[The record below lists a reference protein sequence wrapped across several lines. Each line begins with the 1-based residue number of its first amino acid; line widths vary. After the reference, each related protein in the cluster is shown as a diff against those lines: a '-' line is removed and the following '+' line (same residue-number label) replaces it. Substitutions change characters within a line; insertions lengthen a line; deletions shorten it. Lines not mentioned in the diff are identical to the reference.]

1 MKYRLVTLGL
11 VALACHFVAGC
22 KSVNLINTDIK
33 ETKNNA
39 PWWKKDDLPPV
50 ERPAKIVAIWANS
63 VFNEPGMGPTR
74 GLGGRV
80 YFYNAKH
87 KPVRVDGELT
97 VFLYDDTSEG
107 DREKQEATRRVTFSA
122 DEVAEKYTPTE
133 FGPSY
138 SFWLPWDT
146 VGGERAQLSIIP
158 VFNGKSGEML
168 VGEQARYLLPGKSP
182 AVVGEHEQEGV
193 IPASFED
200 QNKVSNALQLNSS
213 TIKLPPSMQRR
224 VRRKTTLA
232 RQQNGSSTQRNILRS
247 ANSLNTT
254 TESGRD
260 SSLQRQQQKS
270 NKLEQRRRASV
281 STFGRRP
288 GVVHMGEVAK
298 PELVENPTNALTQRP
313 SIDSQ
318 RDRLRAQTLQSA
330 PQASAPDPSL
340 LDRAKLLFGR
350 SP

>member
-1 MKYRLVTLGL
+1 MKGDPKTSENDSR
-11 VALACHFVAGC
+11 
-22 KSVNLINTDIK
+22 
-33 ETKNNA
+33 
-39 PWWKKDDLPPV
+39 WWKKDDLPPV
-50 ERPAKIVAIWANS
+50 EPPVKIVAIWANS

-97 VFLYDDTSEG
+97 VFLYDDTSEV
-107 DREKQEATRRVTFSA
+107 DRETQEATKRVTFSA

-146 VGGERAQLSIIP
+146 VAGERAQLSVIP

-168 VGEQARYLLPGKSP
+168 VGEQARYLLPGKNP
-182 AVVGEHEQEGV
+182 TVVAEQEQEGV

-200 QNKVSNALQLNSS
+200 QNKVSGSLQLNSS

-224 VRRKTTLA
+224 LRRKTTLA
-232 RQQNGSSTQRNILRS
+232 GRQNGSAMRGSTFRS
-247 ANSLNTT
+247 ANSSDTT
-254 TESGRD
+254 TESVRD
-260 SSLQRQQQKS
+260 SSPQRQPQKS
-270 NKLEQRRRASV
+270 QKIGQHNRPSV
-281 STFGRRP
+281 SAFARGRGAVR
-288 GVVHMGEVAK
+288 VDEVAK
-298 PELVENPTNALTQRP
+298 PVMDESPTNASTQQL

-318 RDRLRAQTLQSA
+318 RDLLRAQTLQSA
-330 PQASAPDPSL
+330 QQASARDQNL
-340 LDRAKLLFGR
+340 LDRAKSLFGR